1 MVVFG
6 WKKIFENG
14 ETESYLPSNECVSD
28 MESAVKTLLEHYN
41 GYGGGYPNK
50 LWKIA
55 AFGGTVPEYDVSLFY
70 FEDIE
75 WMTRMFLRIGSF
87 ACLEQNGYLYYIR
100 GDSTTFRTD
109 NSEQKEYGYHM
120 SALRIV
126 EDLGVSMNLQLWF
139 QERYYPE
146 IVNGVLHAMKNHY
159 SKISKWLLGQMKKI
173 SSFILTSTQISLKTK
188 LRCGILSL
196 LFWIH

>member
-1 MVVFG
+1 
-6 WKKIFENG
+6 
-14 ETESYLPSNECVSD
+14 
-28 MESAVKTLLEHYN
+28 
-41 GYGGGYPNK
+41 
-50 LWKIA
+50 
-55 AFGGTVPEYDVSLFY
+55 
-70 FEDIE
+70 
-75 WMTRMFLRIGSF
+75 MFLRIGSF